1 MREIEITQKD
11 EGQRLDKMLQRY
23 LNKAAKSFVYKML
36 RKKNIKL
43 NGKKAGGSEKLKAGG
58 SGGSAAFPN
67 HRNG

>member
-43 NGKKAGGSEKLKAGG
+43 NGKKAGGGEKLKVGD
-58 SGGSAAFPN
+58 
-67 HRNG
+67 RR